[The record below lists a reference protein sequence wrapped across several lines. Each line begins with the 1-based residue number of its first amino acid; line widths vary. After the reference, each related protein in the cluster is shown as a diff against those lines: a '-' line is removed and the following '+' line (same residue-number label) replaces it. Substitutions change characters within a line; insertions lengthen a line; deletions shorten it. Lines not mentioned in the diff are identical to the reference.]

1 MKDFSKLIKN
11 LEHLG
16 YTVRAF
22 STAEEANL
30 YLTETI
36 QNRSVGFGG
45 SKTLE
50 AMGLQDLLSAR
61 NEVYWHWYPQENIGR
76 AETLKKASGAEI
88 YISSVNAIAETGE
101 IINIDGT
108 GNRVA
113 AISHGHEKVYLI
125 VGENKIAS
133 TFEEALYRARN
144 VAAPL
149 NAQRLGVDTPC
160 AINGDKCY
168 DCDRP
173 HRICRNLSILWRKPA
188 GAEYEVIL
196 IQESLGY

>member
-1 MKDFSKLIKN
+1 MKDFSKLTKN
-11 LEHLG
+11 LEHFG

-30 YLTETI
+30 YLTEAI

-50 AMGLQDLLSAR
+50 AMGLLDLLSAR
-61 NEVYWHWYPQENIGR
+61 NDVYWHWYPRENFSN
-76 AETLKKASGAEI
+76 AETLEEARDAEV

-125 VGENKIAS
+125 VGENKITP

-173 HRICRNLSILWRKPA
+173 HRICRTCRFCGANLPA
-188 GAEYEVIL
+188 RSMKL
-196 IQESLGY
+196 S

>member
-1 MKDFSKLIKN
+1 M
-11 LEHLG
+11 
-16 YTVRAF
+16 RAF

-30 YLTETI
+30 YLTEAI
-36 QNRSVGFGG
+36 QKSQCWLWRLQ
-45 SKTLE
+45 TLE
-50 AMGLQDLLSAR
+50 AMGLLDLLSAR
-61 NEVYWHWYPQENIGR
+61 NDVYWHWYPRENFSNADTLEKAR
-76 AETLKKASGAEI
+76 DAEV
-88 YISSVNAIAETGE
+88 YISSNAIAETGE

-125 VGENKIAS
+125 VGENKIAP

-188 GAEYEVIL
+188 AGV
-196 IQESLGY
+196 